1 MCHAACTSP
10 QAASSDATPQH
21 LPAAPRSG
29 KLTLQS
35 AWPGT
40 TPADDMLRTQSGL
53 QYSPLTRCRRRAN
66 YAISLAKR
74 GSVPIRDET
83 GRFIGV
89 RPKTAAE
96 RAMKQPLGSGGIF
109 KSAAVEVLRQEK
121 RLMSTGE
128 PWQGV
133 PVARWVRA

>member
-1 MCHAACTSP
+1 MA
-10 QAASSDATPQH
+10 
-21 LPAAPRSG
+21 PAHG
-29 KLTLQS
+29 
-35 AWPGT
+35 
-40 TPADDMLRTQSGL
+40 MLRTL
-53 QYSPLTRCRRRAN
+53 PSPQCSLLTPRRRRAN

-128 PWQGV
+128 
-133 PVARWVRA
+133 R